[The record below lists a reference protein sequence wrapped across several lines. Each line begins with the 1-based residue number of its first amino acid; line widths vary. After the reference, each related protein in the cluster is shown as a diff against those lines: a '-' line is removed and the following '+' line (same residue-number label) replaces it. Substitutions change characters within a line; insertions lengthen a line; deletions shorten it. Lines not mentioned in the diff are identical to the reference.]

1 LCELEDEI
9 CFLFSFFFFFG
20 QAWSVFIQYLN
31 RVGVKCVLRGFLAIP
46 GNYLL

>member
-1 LCELEDEI
+1 MKYVVVF
-9 CFLFSFFFFFG
+9 FLFSFFFG